1 MTGLGKYPPKLDYII
16 QSYDTAFSKGTKADY
31 SVLLRLGECLRQ
43 KLMVKIYYLLDAF
56 KDRYE
61 FPELRRVAYQQ
72 YLDWNPDMV
81 IIEAKA
87 SGLPLTHEL
96 RQMDI
101 PVINFTPSTWK

>member
-1 MTGLGKYPPKLDYII
+1 MI
-16 QSYDTAFSKGTKADY
+16 QHLVKAQEADY
-31 SVLLRLGECLRQ
+31 SVLLRLGGVLNTEADGQNIL
-43 KLMVKIYYLLDAF
+43 LLDAF

-96 RQMDI
+96 RA
-101 PVINFTPSTWK
+101 NGYPSN

>member
-1 MTGLGKYPPKLDYII
+1 MFETESDGQNII
-16 QSYDTAFSKGTKADY
+16 
-31 SVLLRLGECLRQ
+31 
-43 KLMVKIYYLLDAF
+43 LLDAF

-61 FPELRRVAYQQ
+61 FPELRRRVAYQQ
-72 YLDWNPDMV
+72 YLEWKPDMV

-101 PVINFTPSTWK
+101 PVINFTPITRK